1 MFDDMYTMHKAKTI
15 LSQLVEDA
23 INGKEVIIARGKE
36 PVVKLV
42 PLAKGTGRKP
52 GSLKGKLTIK
62 RGAFDPLRRDEL
74 KDWGIE

>member
-1 MFDDMYTMHKAKTI
+1 M

-23 INGKEVIIARGKE
+23 MNGKEVIIARGKE

-42 PLAKGTGRKP
+42 PLAARTKRKP

-62 RGAFDPLRRDEL
+62 PGALDPLNKDEL